1 MFSDGRKMTILNEL
15 VKKYPE
21 CLLNVNMIDLDYRNN
36 HNEIE
41 IDFRF
46 KYFNKIVNYM
56 SNDYD
61 INELNGIEFDEFCV
75 ELIEMNI
82 PFRSD
87 IMNRLYNG
95 CNEYGVGWKNR
106 CLMMNGN
113 EYKLIVH
120 YVQSK
125 LHYFKYDDE
134 KVKYEIN
141 ESKSHPMNK
150 AILDDFEQF
159 LNSPSK
165 YMKNEELKIDV
176 IIDLLY
182 KINIDIYKE
191 LRNYLLN
198 YTRSLFCYGSKILD
212 IIDYDTYLKEW
223 LGNDCKWKLL
233 YRASEHDYLSDSFH
247 EYCDDVKGPT
257 LVIIKSSEG
266 WIFGGYTTQS
276 WAISRIGR
284 LKDDD
289 KAFIFTL
296 KNPHGVEPTRFMKR
310 KGDRWAISCN
320 YYYGPAFGKMF
331 IIDKCN
337 EKNSCW
343 IDNNGTGSYE
353 CHPQYKSSL
362 FVNTAGPNEDNYFS
376 VLDYEVYCIDNESK
390 YTIDHKCKYPDII
403 GKYIETDDLSEEL
416 LKEVDDD
423 VELFNDLDALY
434 IDDFLIKMKISQYCL
449 KSPSKLLVNSQLVNE
464 NYDKFFEEWLG
475 SDYQWTL
482 LYRASEHEYTA
493 QSFHEYCDN
502 KGPTLVIIKNV
513 EGSIFGGYTTQSWSG
528 KSINFFLFVND

>member
-1 MFSDGRKMTILNEL
+1 
-15 VKKYPE
+15 
-21 CLLNVNMIDLDYRNN
+21 MIFD
-36 HNEIE
+36 
-41 IDFRF
+41 
-46 KYFNKIVNYM
+46 
-56 SNDYD
+56 SN
-61 INELNGIEFDEFCV
+61 ICKLNGIEFDEFCV

-95 CNEYGVGWKNR
+95 SNEYGVGWKNR

-233 YRASEHDYLSDSFH
+233 YRA
-247 EYCDDVKGPT
+247 
-257 LVIIKSSEG
+257 
-266 WIFGGYTTQS
+266 
-276 WAISRIGR
+276 
-284 LKDDD
+284 
-289 KAFIFTL
+289 
-296 KNPHGVEPTRFMKR
+296 
-310 KGDRWAISCN
+310 
-320 YYYGPAFGKMF
+320 
-331 IIDKCN
+331 
-337 EKNSCW
+337 
-343 IDNNGTGSYE
+343 
-353 CHPQYKSSL
+353 
-362 FVNTAGPNEDNYFS
+362 
-376 VLDYEVYCIDNESK
+376 
-390 YTIDHKCKYPDII
+390 
-403 GKYIETDDLSEEL
+403 
-416 LKEVDDD
+416 
-423 VELFNDLDALY
+423 
-434 IDDFLIKMKISQYCL
+434 
-449 KSPSKLLVNSQLVNE
+449 
-464 NYDKFFEEWLG
+464 
-475 SDYQWTL
+475 
-482 LYRASEHEYTA
+482 
-493 QSFHEYCDN
+493 
-502 KGPTLVIIKNV
+502 
-513 EGSIFGGYTTQSWSG
+513 
-528 KSINFFLFVND
+528 